1 MMGWPTFNTSDP
13 HDAGAL
19 KARAWPPAGSL
30 MFLPDLQYGH
40 RQNYGKK

>member
-19 KARAWPPAGSL
+19 KARAWPPAGSFNVL
-30 MFLPDLQYGH
+30 ARFAMH
-40 RQNYGKK
+40 I